1 MNVACEMRA
10 CGSLVTPPHRARAI
24 AMVRAALVGAGDW
37 CGLGL
42 FAVVVLSFWLLLS
55 TFVPATGNW
64 FLDWL
69 REDQYYCLLVP
80 LTVPVTLVASYFTW
94 LFNMLFQRN

>member
-1 MNVACEMRA
+1 MNPGLLTA
-10 CGSLVTPPHRARAI
+10 GDTLSRAI

-55 TFVPATGNW
+55 NFVSATGNR

>member
-1 MNVACEMRA
+1 MRFLLTACDTL
-10 CGSLVTPPHRARAI
+10 SRAI

-42 FAVVVLSFWLLLS
+42 FAVVVLSFWLLIS
-55 TFVPATGNW
+55 NFVSPTGNW